1 MTLLRECLLQCD
13 YYNLDHLDN
22 VYQSDYR
29 KIAIHSKKVG

>member
-13 YYNLDHLDN
+13 YYNYN